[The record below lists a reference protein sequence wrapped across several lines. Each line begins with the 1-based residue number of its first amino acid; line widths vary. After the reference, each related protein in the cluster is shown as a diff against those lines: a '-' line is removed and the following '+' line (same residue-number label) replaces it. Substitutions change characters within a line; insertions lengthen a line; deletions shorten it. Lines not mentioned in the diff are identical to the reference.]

1 MSEHVSVM
9 ASLHGPQRP
18 TWTLRWATLVAMAGL
33 SAALTLSDDFL
44 QQLTSPHN
52 LARLELPWVLGLFF
66 MHLCLWLGG
75 RRWAANALLSVFALM
90 QLLQLCH
97 IAAMG
102 RPLTPVDLAMI
113 PRETPDIAEATLA
126 GARAHWPTLLTGA
139 LPYALL
145 FALYNLGLP
154 RLPLPRAPI
163 ALLVL
168 AVALATKPYKA
179 SQRAMP
185 QYMPAP
191 ARSSLH
197 NSINSFSFYAAN
209 LVGKPVQSYDL
220 QYQPYRVTRESIADA
235 DLPRNVW
242 LVIFDSTRADH
253 WGLTGYARDTTPTMS
268 RWVRE
273 GQARWHHGIAGAT
286 ATSASLTLLMNGVR
300 EPGNLGQQRSY
311 QTNLMRLAKRAGYR
325 TYWLSTQSGNLLN
338 EMDAA
343 SIDVVRTRDTDIQR
357 VIQVRDDAVLDMAR
371 RITPGTR
378 NFVVMMLRSAHLPY
392 EKNYAQHGQRY
403 ARWPTAATLPFAT
416 RQLNA
421 YDNSLLY
428 QDALTAQLYRQF
440 ESLPGKG
447 VFVVTSDHGQML
459 GEGGIWGHNVLTPQV
474 AQVPVLVRSRG
485 LVDRLPSGNG
495 GWISHYGLGQAL
507 MAQLGYRID
516 NPNAEPGVDYL
527 QGSNLYTDNPFR
539 GVTVRDGRLLLG
551 SLSSLGEL
559 DRDRSVYAHL
569 RSNGSP
575 AVRASE

>member
-1 MSEHVSVM
+1 MQ
-9 ASLHGPQRP
+9 GPIVAIPSTRRP
-18 TWTLRWATLVAMAGL
+18 DRPAWLLRWATLAAVAGL
-33 SAALTLSDDFL
+33 SAALMLSDDFL

-52 LARLELPWVLGLFF
+52 LARLQLPWVLGLFF

-75 RRWAANALLSVFALM
+75 SRWAANALLTVFALM

-113 PRETPDIAEATLA
+113 PRETPDIAEAAFA

-168 AVALATKPYKA
+168 ALVLATKPYKA

-197 NSINSFSFYAAN
+197 NSINTFSFYAVN
-209 LVGKPVQSYDL
+209 LIGKPVQSYDL
-220 QYQPYRVTRESIADA
+220 QYQPYRVVREPIAEA
-235 DLPRNVW
+235 ALPQNLW

-253 WGLTGYARDTTPTMS
+253 WGLSGYARDTTPTMS
-268 RWVRE
+268 QWVRE

-286 ATSASLTLLMNGVR
+286 ATSASLTLLINGVR
-300 EPGNLGQQRSY
+300 EPGNLAQQRSY
-311 QTNLMRLAKRAGYR
+311 QTNLMRLARRAGYR

-338 EMDAA
+338 ELDVA
-343 SIDVVRTRDTDIQR
+343 SIDVVRTRDTDTKR
-357 VIQVRDDAVLDMAR
+357 VIEARDDAVLDMVR

-378 NFVVMMLRSAHLPY
+378 NFVVVMLRSAHLPY

-403 ARWPTAATLPFAT
+403 ARWPTALTLPFAT

-428 QDALTAQLYRQF
+428 QDALTAELYRRF
-440 ESLPGKG
+440 ERLPGKG
-447 VFVVTSDHGQML
+447 LFVVTSDHGQML
-459 GEGGIWGHNVLTPQV
+459 GENGVWGHNVLTPQV

-485 LVDRLPSGNG
+485 LSDRLPPGNG

-539 GVTVRDGRLLLG
+539 GVSVHDGRLRLG
-551 SLSSLGEL
+551 ELSSLGEL
-559 DRDRSVYAHL
+559 DRHESAYAL
-569 RSNGSP
+569 RGSSGP
-575 AVRASE
+575 PVVRASE